1 MSFQE
6 AVKTVLT
13 KYVDFNGRA
22 RRSEYW
28 YFVLFNLLV
37 NFVVGIV
44 VNLTGLTFL
53 SYIVSLALLLPG
65 LGVCVRRLHD
75 IGKGWAWILLALI
88 PLVGG
93 IILIVFYCQDSQP
106 GDNQYG
112 PNPKGNIG
120 LNM

>member
-1 MSFQE
+1 MSFEE

-53 SYIVSLALLLPG
+53 SYVVSLALLLPG

-120 LNM
+120 FNM